1 MTFSEIFHGLLNL
14 ALLSQNKT
22 LEIVL
27 NKTTYIYS
35 QILSKIGIDSNV
47 LANIIGRI
55 AMLQPNLQYYFSLVK
70 YKNKRIYLNISGVPP
85 LFHSGARAHEMI
97 YFR

>member
-14 ALLSQNKT
+14 TLLSQNKT
-22 LEIVL
+22 LEIVIPIL
-27 NKTTYIYS
+27 YS

-55 AMLQPNLQYYFSLVK
+55 AMLQPNLKYYFSLVK
-70 YKNKRIYLNISGVPP
+70 DKNKRIYLNIPGVPP
-85 LFHSGARAHEMI
+85 LFHFGARAQEMI

>member
-14 ALLSQNKT
+14 TLLSQNET
-22 LEIVL
+22 LEIVP
-27 NKTTYIYS
+27 NKTTSIYS
-35 QILSKIGIDSNV
+35 EILSKIGIDSYA

-55 AMLQPNLQYYFSLVK
+55 AMLQHNLQYYFSLVK
-70 YKNKRIYLNISGVPP
+70 DKNKRIYLNTPGGPP
-85 LFHSGARAHEMI
+85 LFHFGARAHEMI